1 VVTASAAACL
11 LVLQMIIGSLALG
24 AEIAPARDAL
34 GSIICISHPD
44 ESVPADQQGGH
55 KLPACCMLGCNLFT
69 PALLAAN
76 AGDLIDNRLEA
87 RSEPI
92 GIERDA
98 GPFARPET
106 HPRNPRAPPLVG

>member
-1 VVTASAAACL
+1 MAIASAAACL
-11 LVLQMIIGSLALG
+11 LVLQMMVGSLALA
-24 AEIAPARDAL
+24 AEVAPARDAL

-44 ESVPADQQGGH
+44 QDAPADQHGGH
-55 KLPACCMLGCNLFT
+55 KLPACCVLGCNLYS
-69 PALLAAN
+69 PGLLAAN
-76 AGDLIDNRLEA
+76 SGDLLENRPEI

-92 GIERDA
+92 GIDSDS